1 MIVLSG
7 LSVHPDH
14 GPEKIAT
21 ALRADVD
28 EIAKLCAHL
37 AAAGFNEPT
46 TWH

>member
-1 MIVLSG
+1 VLSG

-37 AAAGFNEPT
+37 AAAGFMEPT
-46 TWH
+46 T

>member
-1 MIVLSG
+1 VLSG

-14 GPEKIAT
+14 GPEIAT

-37 AAAGFNEPT
+37 AAAGFMEPT
-46 TWH
+46 T